1 MKFYWLGAVTFLST
15 AVVLAACGGGAPV
28 AEKPETTPDSA
39 SVAVVTDEKPLPI
52 VGPAPEVKIGNAIVE
67 PPPIVKIGSAIGE
80 RAPDFEVTFL
90 DGTSVSR
97 EELAAEGRPA
107 FLYFM
112 ATW

>member
-1 MKFYWLGAVTFLST
+1 M
-15 AVVLAACGGGAPV
+15 
-28 AEKPETTPDSA
+28 AEKPEATPDSA
-39 SVAVVTDEKPLPI
+39 SAAVVADERPLSVIEPT
-52 VGPAPEVKIGNAIVE
+52 PEMKIGSAIVE
-67 PPPIVKIGSAIGE
+67 PTPELKIGSAIGE

-97 EELAAEGRPA
+97 EELAAEGQPA

>member
-1 MKFYWLGAVTFLST
+1 MKFPWLGAIATVFAL
-15 AVVLAACGGGAPV
+15 VILAACGGGAPV
-28 AEKPETTPDSA
+28 AEKPAATPDSA
-39 SVAVVTDEKPLPI
+39 PTAVVVGDKPLPS
-52 VGPAPEVKIGNAIVE
+52 VAPASEVKIASAIVE
-67 PPPIVKIGSAIGE
+67 PTPEVKIGSAIGE

>member
-1 MKFYWLGAVTFLST
+1 M
-15 AVVLAACGGGAPV
+15 
-28 AEKPETTPDSA
+28 AERPEATPDSA
-39 SVAVVTDEKPLPI
+39 SAVVVPDVKPLL
-52 VGPAPEVKIGNAIVE
+52 IVE
-67 PPPIVKIGSAIGE
+67 PAPKMKIGSAIGE

-97 EELAAEGRPA
+97 EELAAEGKPA

>member
-1 MKFYWLGAVTFLST
+1 MKFFWLGVVTFLST
-15 AVVLAACGGGAPV
+15 AFVLAACGGGAPV
-28 AEKPETTPDSA
+28 AEKPESTPDSA
-39 SVAVVTDEKPLPI
+39 STIVVADERPLSVIEPT
-52 VGPAPEVKIGNAIVE
+52 PEL
-67 PPPIVKIGSAIGE
+67 KIGSAIGE

-112 ATW
+112 AT